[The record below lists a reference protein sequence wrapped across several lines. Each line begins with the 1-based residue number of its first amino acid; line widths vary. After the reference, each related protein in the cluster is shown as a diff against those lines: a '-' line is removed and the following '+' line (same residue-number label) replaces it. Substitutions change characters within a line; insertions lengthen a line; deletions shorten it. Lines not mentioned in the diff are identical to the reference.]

1 MQEAKEMTI
10 NLYLH
15 LSWPTVMSKGSLSNP
30 KWIILLK
37 HELLSACLWYS
48 LKKQHW
54 RIGNMQKKKKKSEEK
69 QKYKLTFFFVRT
81 ILMKSKRNNQP
92 QGSPCGQKTT

>member
-1 MQEAKEMTI
+1 MTI

-48 LKKQHW
+48 LKKQNLI
-54 RIGNMQKKKKKSEEK
+54 IGNIKKKKKK
-69 QKYKLTFFFVRT
+69 KKKKLRKNKNT
-81 ILMKSKRNNQP
+81 S
-92 QGSPCGQKTT
+92 